1 MSSYIHIFVFLQYF
15 VSKIIKQDEEHV
27 IYHYQYSVV
36 DKNSRSSHSRQVS
49 DTTVDGSR
57 YVWLT
62 GHWTVCSTKCG
73 EGNYQCY
80 LT

>member
-1 MSSYIHIFVFLQYF
+1 M
-15 VSKIIKQDEEHV
+15 

-49 DTTVDGSR
+49 DTTVDGYR

-73 EGNYQCY
+73 EGNYQCH